1 MNENQALAQEMLVK
15 VLLNKQNENSDVL
28 SILSMMMGD
37 LEAGIKQ
44 ANEGIAAV
52 KHDTEQIEAKLD
64 TVLEKLEGLESAF
77 SDLKNEN
84 REVEQ
89 KITLMVSK
97 LERVENSI
105 SDDEELED
113 YYGLCQSLY
122 NNWEDLDPLT
132 RRLIPVAE
140 YLFSKLQKYDKPDY
154 SPVILELC
162 RAIETEFLLKIFRKY
177 TLDLIAREGNS
188 INTFLAADKANPQLT
203 RKTGEFVR
211 AISKA
216 AKTKNPEYTM
226 GQMNT
231 IMSLLTDSS
240 VVQISPLLQDFN
252 KYLKSN
258 TVVKDLLNVQYI
270 QSINAIVKDYRN
282 PSAHPGFMTLESAQK
297 CKNIMPDKLDYLMNC
312 LAMQ

>member
-1 MNENQALAQEMLVK
+1 MNENQALAQEMMIK
-15 VLLNKQNENSDVL
+15 ALLSKQNENSDIL

-52 KHDTEQIEAKLD
+52 KQDTEQIGAKLD
-64 TVLEKLEGLESAF
+64 TVLEKLEGLEAAF

-84 REVEQ
+84 RELEQ
-89 KITLMVSK
+89 KLTLMVSK
-97 LERVENSI
+97 LERIEKSI
-105 SDDEELED
+105 SDDVELED
-113 YYGLCQSLY
+113 YYGLCQSIY

-162 RAIETEFLLKIFRKY
+162 RAIENEFLLKIFRKY
-177 TLDLIAREGNS
+177 TLDLIAREGRNLPS
-188 INTFLAADKANPQLT
+188 FLAMDKANSQLT

-211 AISKA
+211 AITKA
-216 AKTKNPEYTM
+216 SKTKSPEYTL

-231 IMSLLTDSS
+231 IMSLLTDRN
-240 VVQISPLLQDFN
+240 VVQMSPLLQDFS
-252 KYLKSN
+252 KYLKTN

-270 QSINAIVKDYRN
+270 QSINAIVRDYRN

-297 CKNIMPDKLDYLMNC
+297 CKNIMPDKIDYLMDC
-312 LAMQ
+312 LSAE

>member
-15 VLLNKQNENSDVL
+15 ALLNKQNENSDVL

-203 RKTGEFVR
+203 RKTGEL
-211 AISKA
+211 I
-216 AKTKNPEYTM
+216 
-226 GQMNT
+226 
-231 IMSLLTDSS
+231 
-240 VVQISPLLQDFN
+240 
-252 KYLKSN
+252 
-258 TVVKDLLNVQYI
+258 
-270 QSINAIVKDYRN
+270 
-282 PSAHPGFMTLESAQK
+282 
-297 CKNIMPDKLDYLMNC
+297 
-312 LAMQ
+312 